1 MQNYNLYPARSTLA
15 ALKLVWKK
23 KYNKIILISNCGD
36 KINDEF
42 EGKIFADKARKI
54 LGFNA
59 FILFFGS
66 WEGHLNW
73 VKNYP
78 NCLFTNVPDFYYDYI
93 LNYNEEG
100 LNKLKSKIEDFIHLA
115 FKEYSDFKFQDFK
128 DHMIFPLYEKFK
140 NGGCYTDLDCS
151 EFKDI

>member
-1 MQNYNLYPARSTLA
+1 M
-15 ALKLVWKK
+15 
-23 KYNKIILISNCGD
+23 
-36 KINDEF
+36 
-42 EGKIFADKARKI
+42 
-54 LGFNA
+54 
-59 FILFFGS
+59 
-66 WEGHLNW
+66 NW

-128 DHMIFPLYEKFK
+128 DHMIFPLYEKFN